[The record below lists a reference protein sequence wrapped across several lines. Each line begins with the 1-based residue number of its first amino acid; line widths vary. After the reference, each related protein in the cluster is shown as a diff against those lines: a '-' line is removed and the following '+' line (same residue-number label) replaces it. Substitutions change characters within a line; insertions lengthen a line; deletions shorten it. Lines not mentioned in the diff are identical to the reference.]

1 MLSFGR
7 NRVLLLVG
15 IVLLSATLTEAK
27 PRKMQ
32 RLSTGR
38 WGGVHIVINVD
49 GGSASI
55 DYDCATG
62 TITGPLLIERNGRF
76 TWRGTFHTEGP
87 GPIRIGAAR
96 NESPVVY
103 TGTVIGDEMT
113 LRVKRSGNNEVLGD
127 FTLKRGGA
135 GRVVKCK

>member
-1 MLSFGR
+1 MISFGR
-7 NRVLLLVG
+7 NKFLLFVS
-15 IVLLSATLTEAK
+15 IVLMSASIASSK

-32 RLSTGR
+32 RLSTGQ
-38 WGGVHIVINVD
+38 WGGVHININVEA
-49 GGSASI
+49 GSASI

-76 TWRGTFHTEGP
+76 TWRGTFHAERP
-87 GPIRIGAAR
+87 GPIRRDDGA

-103 TGTVIGDEMT
+103 TGTVIGDEMK

-135 GRVVKCK
+135 GRVFKCK

>member
-1 MLSFGR
+1 MSSLGH
-7 NRVLLLVG
+7 NRFLLFVS
-15 IVLLSATLTEAK
+15 IVLMSASIASSK

-49 GGSASI
+49 AGSASI

-76 TWRGTFHTEGP
+76 TWRGTFRAEHP
-87 GPIRIGAAR
+87 GPTRRDEGA

-103 TGTVIGDEMT
+103 TGTVIGDEMK
-113 LRVKRSGNNEVLGD
+113 LHIKRSGNNEVLGD
-127 FTLKRGGA
+127 FILKRGGP
-135 GRVVKCK
+135 GRVFKCK